1 MNTRRL
7 LGVLT
12 LMLGLLALPSTAH
25 VAQGAPTGAPEGPN
39 GKRVFLPLV
48 AHPEGPQLAVTVGA
62 SPLQTEP
69 GNVVT
74 LASGLVNEGPVHVD
88 VDVTVT
94 VTDANGA
101 ERFRYTW
108 TKQHID
114 PGQMGRV
121 SGQYRLESTACEGQY
136 IAGVVLRN
144 SSTGEL
150 LYSNPAV
157 ATFRVVRSP
166 YSLLVSRSNNRS
178 EAVGLEGQ
186 TVDGDIFVFLAPDSG
201 VSRVKFYL
209 DDVNAGGAPR
219 QTETS
224 APFDF
229 AGGVTGAANPFNTS
243 AIANGPHALT
253 AVLDLGSGGTA
264 RVTSFFTVN
273 NSSAPAPTATPQPPP
288 APTATPQPPPAPT
301 ATPQPPPSPTP
312 QPPPPQPPPA
322 SGSIYWGV
330 NMESVPWDMNRLA
343 AWERDVTGKAVSI
356 VHWGHFW
363 NNNGGYRNWSNSA
376 VNNARNHGSIP
387 MISWTPE
394 GGDNSRWQLSKII
407 NGTHDA
413 YIRQFAT
420 DAKNWGHP
428 FFLRIMHEMNGSWGY
443 PWQETQNGNKR
454 GEFVQAWR
462 RIIDI
467 FRQVGVTNASYVWC
481 PNIDYPNS
489 PNPSFQSLYPGDGY
503 VDWTCLDGYNWG
515 TNRSSGWESFDKVYN
530 YSYSEILKFA
540 PSKPMMIGEFGSV
553 EQGGSKSNWFTDA
566 LSTQI
571 PGKYKQVRAAVYFD
585 WAFDGVDWRITTS
598 NSARDGFRKG
608 IGSSYYAPNQ
618 FGSISG
624 KVAVP

>member
-1 MNTRRL
+1 MNTKRL
-7 LGVLT
+7 LSVLA
-12 LMLGLLALPSTAH
+12 LMIGLLALPSTVH
-25 VAQGAPTGAPEGPN
+25 DAQGAPTGAPDGPN
-39 GKRVFLPLV
+39 GKRIYLPLV
-48 AHPEGPQLAVTVGA
+48 AQPQRPQLAVTVGA

-74 LASGLVNEGPVHVD
+74 LASDLVNEGPVHVD

-94 VTDANGA
+94 VTDAEGA

-108 TKQHID
+108 TKQPID
-114 PGQMGRV
+114 PGQVGRV

-136 IAGVVLRN
+136 TAGVVLQN
-144 SSTGEL
+144 STTGEL
-150 LYSNPAV
+150 LYANPAV
-157 ATFRVVRSP
+157 ATFRVLRSP
-166 YSLLVSRSNNRS
+166 YSLSVSKSNNRS
-178 EAVGLEGQ
+178 GAVSLEGQ
-186 TVDGDIFVFLAPDSG
+186 TVNGDLFVFLTPDSG
-201 VSRVKFYL
+201 VSRVMFYL
-209 DDVNAGGAPR
+209 DDVDSTGAPR
-219 QTETS
+219 QTENN

-229 AGGVTGAANPFNTS
+229 AGGSASAANAFNTS
-243 AIANGPHALT
+243 AIANGPHAIT
-253 AVLDLGSGGTA
+253 AVVDLASGGTA

-273 NSSAPAPTATPQPPP
+273 NSSPP
-288 APTATPQPPPAPT
+288 APT
-301 ATPQPPPSPTP
+301 PTP
-312 QPPPPQPPPA
+312 QPPPPPPPPA
-322 SGSIYWGV
+322 SGPIYWGV

-394 GGDNSRWQLSKII
+394 GGDDSRWQLSKII
-407 NGTHDA
+407 NGTHDT

-467 FRQVGVTNASYVWC
+467 FREVGVANASYVWC

-489 PNPSFQSLYPGDGY
+489 PNPSFQSLYPGDTY

-515 TNRSSGWESFDKVYN
+515 TNRSSGWQSFEKVYN
-530 YSYSEILKFA
+530 YSYNEILKFA

-553 EQGGSKSNWFTDA
+553 EQGGSKANWFTDA

-598 NSARDGFRKG
+598 NSARDAFRQG

-624 KVAVP
+624 KVSVP